1 MKEATFKRKL
11 AKARKD
17 LEAARGSSATD
28 KMIWVIRDLINA
40 AEDAAYYD
48 GAEWA
53 AAGEAAATQLMQEM
67 EAKSEWESERRA
79 AGMPTYRKL
88 SAFEVELKIHGA
100 GF

>member
-40 AEDAAYYD
+40 AEDAVYHD

-53 AAGEAAATQLMQEM
+53 IAGGTAATQLMQEM

-79 AGMPTYRKL
+79 AGMPTTRKL
-88 SAFEVELKIHGA
+88 SAWEAELRIYGTGA
-100 GF
+100 